1 MQKELLYS
9 NSTQNFTFLPVK
21 QVAEQSLVQQNN
33 DYQDLLKIFQSNYY
47 LHTNA
52 YNGEFENI
60 MSKDAC
66 LNATEITAGLAIC
79 KKIND

>member
-1 MQKELLYS
+1 M
-9 NSTQNFTFLPVK
+9 
-21 QVAEQSLVQQNN
+21 QQNN

-66 LNATEITAGLAIC
+66 INATEITAGLAIC